1 MIDLRPSRSTPTVLS
16 MAHRSEEAPR
26 RYAFGDTNL
35 AAARLERV
43 AEVFAPTSRA
53 FLSGFAQ
60 GSFDLALDLG
70 CATGH
75 TTHLSA
81 EVLRPRH
88 TIGMDSST
96 SFVSLARSTATNAI
110 SFVEHDVTTVP
121 FPTAAADLI
130 YCRFLLSHLVNPQSQ
145 VQQWSTQLK
154 GNGILL
160 LDEIEWIRTTDPVFE
175 TYLEIV
181 AAMLER
187 QGNELYVG
195 PLLEAMPAPV
205 GLQRRSSKL
214 ATLVPAAWQAA
225 KMFLMNLRVWR
236 DEPFVRESYG
246 ERTLSNL
253 ESDLAILAESRRSS
267 GEIVWGLR
275 QLAYQRAEW

>member
-1 MIDLRPSRSTPTVLS
+1 MIDLRASETTPTVLS

-26 RYAFGDTNL
+26 RYAFGDTSL
-35 AAARLERV
+35 AVARLTRV
-43 AEVFAPTSRA
+43 AEVFAPTSRS
-53 FLSGFAQ
+53 FLSGFTQ
-60 GSFDLALDLG
+60 GSFDLALELG
-70 CATGH
+70 CAQGY
-75 TTHLSA
+75 TTHLIA
-81 EVLRPRH
+81 EVLQPCR

-96 SFVSLARSTATNAI
+96 SFISLARPTATNAI
-110 SFVEHDVTTVP
+110 SFVEHDVTMVP
-121 FPTAAADLI
+121 FPAAATDLI
-130 YCRFLLSHLVNPQSQ
+130 YCRFLLSHLVHPQSQ
-145 VQQWSTQLK
+145 VQEWSTQLK
-154 GNGILL
+154 PNGILL
-160 LDEIEWIRTTDPVFE
+160 LDEVEWIRTTDAVFG

-181 AAMLER
+181 ATILKR

-195 PLLEAMPAPV
+195 PLLEAMPTPV

-214 ATLVPAAWQAA
+214 ATLVPASWQAA

-236 DEPFVRESYG
+236 EEPFVRESYG

-253 ESDLAILAESRRSS
+253 ESDLTILAGSRSSS